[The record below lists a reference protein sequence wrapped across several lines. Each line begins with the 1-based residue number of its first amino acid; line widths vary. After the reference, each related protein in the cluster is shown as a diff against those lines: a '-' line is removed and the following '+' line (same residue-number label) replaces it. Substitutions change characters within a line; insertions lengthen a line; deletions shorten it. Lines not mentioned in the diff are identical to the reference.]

1 MLDNHL
7 SPGGDTINPV
17 LPGFYPDPSACRV
30 DGVDGT
36 WYYVVN
42 SSFEYLPGLPIHRS
56 RDLVTWEFVGHAIHR
71 PGQLDL
77 RSVADSGG
85 LFAPTIRHDG
95 RRFLIVCTLVGEGPR
110 RGNFVVTAT
119 DGAGPWSDPV
129 WWNNDGIDPSLFF
142 DSDGRVWAHGTRPA
156 AEPEWDQQTQVWVR
170 ELDPG
175 TLQLIGEE
183 HVVWSGAVRGA
194 VWAEGPHLYRH
205 GRHVYLLASEGGTSV
220 HHALSVARAD
230 SPTGPFEGCA
240 GNPIFTHRHLGRGYP
255 IINVGH
261 ADLLEDP
268 TGRWWALLLASRPIG
283 GVDVL
288 GRETFL
294 VPVTWEEEWPVFAAG
309 VGTVVANPPRPLAPQ
324 DHDAGRPRAEQPELA
339 VRRFPGE
346 IGEISGDRI
355 AMPAGPG
362 LDSAQPSYVA
372 RRLTAIPATLSVTIE
387 QLPTTAAAG
396 LAIRYDT
403 AVWGEAVVQPTAE
416 GTRLSV
422 VRHDGG
428 GSRVIQEQ
436 VVDGPAQGTIRL
448 YVEGLVA
455 HASWTSAAGRVHSMG
470 DLSLELMGAAVSGG
484 FVGVTYG
491 LHGRGSGVVVAHGL
505 GESGPENRPWADS
518 APKIEAPVAT
528 EGDQ

>member
-1 MLDNHL
+1 MLDNRP
-7 SPGGDTINPV
+7 SPSGGTINPV

-36 WYYVVN
+36 WYYVIN

-77 RSVADSGG
+77 GSVKDSDG

-95 RRFLIVCTLVGEGPR
+95 HRFLVVCTLVGEAPQ
-110 RGNFVVTAT
+110 RGNFIVTAP
-119 DGAGPWSDPV
+119 DAAGPWSDPV
-129 WWNNDGIDPSLFF
+129 WWSDNGIDPSLFF
-142 DSDGRVWAHGTRPA
+142 DSDGRVWAQGTRPA
-156 AEPEWDQQTQVWVR
+156 AEPEWDQQTQVWIR

-205 GRHVYLLASEGGTSV
+205 GRHVYLLASEGGTSI

-230 SPTGPFEGCA
+230 SPAGPFVGCP
-240 GNPIFTHRHLGRGYP
+240 GNPIFTHRHLGRDYP
-255 IINVGH
+255 VINVGH
-261 ADLLEDP
+261 ADLLEDA
-268 TGRWWALLLASRPIG
+268 TGQWWALLLASRPID

-294 VPVTWEEEWPVFAAG
+294 VPVTWEDEWPVFAAG
-309 VGTVVANPPRPLAPQ
+309 VGTVVANPPRPLWSSL
-324 DHDAGRPRAEQPELA
+324 HDGVRPRARQPELA
-339 VRRFPGE
+339 VRRFPDDVGE
-346 IGEISGDRI
+346 ILGDRI
-355 AMPAGPG
+355 SLPGGPG
-362 LDSAQPSYVA
+362 LDSAHPSYVA

-387 QLPTTAAAG
+387 ELPATAAAG
-396 LAIRYDT
+396 LAIRYNT
-403 AVWGEAVVQPTAE
+403 AVWGEAVVQPTPE
-416 GTRLSV
+416 GARLSIV
-422 VRHDGG
+422 THDGG
-428 GSRVIQEQ
+428 GPRVIREQ

-448 YVEGLVA
+448 HVEGLLA
-455 HASWTSAAGRVHSMG
+455 HASWTPTDGQVHSMG
-470 DLSLELMGAAVSGG
+470 EFPLELMGAAVSGG

-491 LHGRGSGVVVAHGL
+491 LHNQGSGVVVARIL
-505 GESGPENRPWADS
+505 GESGPEDRPSADS
-518 APKIEAPVAT
+518 ALTDEAHV
-528 EGDQ
+528 